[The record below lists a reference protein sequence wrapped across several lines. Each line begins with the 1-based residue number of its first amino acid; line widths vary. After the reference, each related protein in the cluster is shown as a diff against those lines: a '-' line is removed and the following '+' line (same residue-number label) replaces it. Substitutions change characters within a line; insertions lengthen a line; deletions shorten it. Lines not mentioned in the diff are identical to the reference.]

1 MPVAL
6 QKFTLR
12 LELSAVAHT
21 LEAAQEHWSQEVN
34 EAIGW
39 FRNDVSS
46 YPAIKGVDFGDD
58 PGYDE
63 GDEDDMN
70 PAWDAL
76 AVNIETIR

>member
-1 MPVAL
+1 MAL
-6 QKFTLR
+6 QRFTLR

-21 LEAAQEHWSQEVN
+21 VEAAQENWTQEVN

-46 YPAIKGVDFGDD
+46 RPAIKGVDFGDD

-63 GDEDDMN
+63 GDEDEMN

-76 AVNIETIR
+76 AVSIAATR